1 MSPLHT
7 PYLAT
12 DKIAEMRRQAATSHA
27 IARAKEGRDDRTP
40 EPQRWPRLFLGRA
53 IRVLLSPIHV
63 AVA

>member
-1 MSPLHT
+1 MNPLHT

-12 DKIAEMRRQAATSHA
+12 DHIADLHRQAAASRFA
-27 IARAKEGRDDRTP
+27 ALADDRRDERTP